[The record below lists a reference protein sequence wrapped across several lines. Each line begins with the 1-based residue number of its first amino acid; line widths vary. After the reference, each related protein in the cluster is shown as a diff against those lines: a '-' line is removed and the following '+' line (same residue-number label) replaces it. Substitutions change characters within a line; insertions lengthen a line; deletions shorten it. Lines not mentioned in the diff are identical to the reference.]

1 MIELNKARR
10 RRAFALS
17 EKMKHSNTT
26 VSSSK
31 LQFAEL
37 IKGALLYTVR
47 CTVRASLASPFG
59 RGGRAQR
66 VPEGEKYP
74 GKHLASPLGRGGRAQ
89 RGRRGQPMTIPKDNT
104 QLENARRLRRE
115 MTPHER
121 KLWYLFLR
129 KYPVKIYK
137 QRIIGRFIV
146 DFYCASA
153 GLVIELD
160 GSQHYEPQG
169 LAYDAERSQFLM
181 SLGLEILRFSNRDID
196 RDFRGVCTQ
205 IDLIIRK
212 RLQDPLSHLR

>member
-1 MIELNKARR
+1 
-10 RRAFALS
+10 
-17 EKMKHSNTT
+17 
-26 VSSSK
+26 
-31 LQFAEL
+31 
-37 IKGALLYTVR
+37 
-47 CTVRASLASPFG
+47 
-59 RGGRAQR
+59 
-66 VPEGEKYP
+66 
-74 GKHLASPLGRGGRAQ
+74 
-89 RGRRGQPMTIPKDNT
+89 MTIPKDNT

-153 GLVIELD
+153 RLVIELD

-196 RDFRGVCTQ
+196 RDFRNVCEQ
-205 IDLIIRK
+205 IDLIIQK
-212 RLQDPLSHLR
+212 RLQAPLSHLRRQLSQRESRGAAPRYIVCWHEKWSASVSIRSIDCFMNTHLNSGDFLYQFIPLGISRT

>member
-1 MIELNKARR
+1 
-10 RRAFALS
+10 
-17 EKMKHSNTT
+17 
-26 VSSSK
+26 
-31 LQFAEL
+31 
-37 IKGALLYTVR
+37 
-47 CTVRASLASPFG
+47 
-59 RGGRAQR
+59 
-66 VPEGEKYP
+66 
-74 GKHLASPLGRGGRAQ
+74 
-89 RGRRGQPMTIPKDNT
+89 MTIPKDNT

-121 KLWYLFLR
+121 KLWYLFLH

-153 GLVIELD
+153 RLVIELD

-169 LAYDAERSQFLM
+169 LAYDAERSQFLTT
-181 SLGLEILRFSNRDID
+181 LGLEILRFSNRDID

-212 RLQDPLSHLR
+212 RQQDPLSHLR